1 MAPNASRTMGTPD
14 YSKPTVLEDKM
25 SLRALPLMVIPL
37 VIYNIVVVFAG
48 GGPATGPLGARLF
61 GLPMLS
67 GATWTFTWGDL
78 ILLLTLGVLFAEL
91 VKATYT
97 SSISLVDHGLS
108 MLVFV
113 ACLVEFLVVGAA
125 ATSVFFFIL
134 TAAMID
140 VVAGFTIG
148 IRVARRDLTIG
159 AEH

>member
-1 MAPNASRTMGTPD
+1 
-14 YSKPTVLEDKM
+14 M

-37 VIYNIVVVFAG
+37 VVYNIVVVFAG
-48 GGPATGPLGARLF
+48 GGPATGPLGATLF
-61 GLPMLS
+61 RLPMLS
-67 GATWTFTWGDL
+67 GATWTFNWGDL
-78 ILLLTLGVLFAEL
+78 IILMTLLVLFTEV

-108 MLVFV
+108 MVVFIG
-113 ACLVEFLVVGAA
+113 CLVEFLVVGAA

-134 TAAMID
+134 TTAMID

-159 AEH
+159 ASH

>member
-1 MAPNASRTMGTPD
+1 
-14 YSKPTVLEDKM
+14 M
-25 SLRALPLMVIPL
+25 SIRALPLMIIPL
-37 VIYNIVVVFAG
+37 VLYNLIVVFAG
-48 GGPATGPLGARLF
+48 SGPASGPLGGVLF
-61 GLPMLS
+61 KLSMLQP
-67 GATWTFTWGDL
+67 GAVWTFTWGDL
-78 ILLLTLGVLFAEL
+78 IIFVTMLVLFAEL

-113 ACLVEFLVVGAA
+113 ACIVEFLVVAHA

-134 TAAMID
+134 LGVLID

-159 AEH
+159 ASN

>member
-1 MAPNASRTMGTPD
+1 
-14 YSKPTVLEDKM
+14 VLEDEM

-48 GGPATGPLGARLF
+48 GGPATGPLGATLF
-61 GLPMLS
+61 RLPMLS
-67 GATWTFTWGDL
+67 GATWAFTWGDL
-78 ILLLTLGVLFAEL
+78 ILLLTLVVLFAEL

-97 SSISLVDHGLS
+97 SSISLVD
-108 MLVFV
+108 
-113 ACLVEFLVVGAA
+113 LVEFLVVGAS

>member
-1 MAPNASRTMGTPD
+1 
-14 YSKPTVLEDKM
+14 M

-37 VIYNIVVVFAG
+37 ILYNIVVVFAG
-48 GGPATGPLGARLF
+48 SGPASGPLGTVL
-61 GLPMLS
+61 LKVPMLKD
-67 GATWTFTWGDL
+67 ATWTFTWGDL
-78 ILLLTLGVLFAEL
+78 IIFTTMAILFIEI

-113 ACLVEFLVVGAA
+113 ACIVEFLVVANA
-125 ATSVFFFIL
+125 ATSVFFFVML
-134 TAAMID
+134 GALID

>member
-1 MAPNASRTMGTPD
+1 
-14 YSKPTVLEDKM
+14 M

-37 VIYNIVVVFAG
+37 VIYNVVVVFAG
-48 GGPATGPLGARLF
+48 GGPATGPLGATLF
-61 GLPMLS
+61 NLSMLS
-67 GATWTFTWGDL
+67 GATWAFNWGDL
-78 ILLLTLGVLFAEL
+78 ILLVTLIVLFAEL

-108 MLVFV
+108 MVVFV
-113 ACLVEFLVVGAA
+113 VSLVEFLVVGAA
-125 ATSVFFFIL
+125 ATSVFFLIL
-134 TAAMID
+134 TAVMID

>member
-1 MAPNASRTMGTPD
+1 
-14 YSKPTVLEDKM
+14 M

-37 VIYNIVVVFAG
+37 VLYNIVVVFAG
-48 GGPATGPLGARLF
+48 GGPATGPLSATLF
-61 GLPMLS
+61 KLPMLS
-67 GATWTFTWGDL
+67 GAHWTFTWGDL
-78 ILLLTLGVLFAEL
+78 IILITMLVLFAEL

-97 SSISLVDHGLS
+97 TSVSLVDHGLS

-113 ACLVEFLVVGAA
+113 VCIVEFLVVNAA
-125 ATSVFFFIL
+125 ATSTFFFIL
-134 TAAMID
+134 VASLID

>member
-1 MAPNASRTMGTPD
+1 
-14 YSKPTVLEDKM
+14 M

-48 GGPATGPLGARLF
+48 GGPATGPLGATLF
-61 GLPMLS
+61 RLPMLS
-67 GATWTFTWGDL
+67 GATWAFTWGDL
-78 ILLLTLGVLFAEL
+78 ILLLTLGV
-91 VKATYT
+91 
-97 SSISLVDHGLS
+97 
-108 MLVFV
+108 VFV

-159 AEH
+159 